1 MVTGRLTKRQ
11 DVVTD
16 SENTP
21 EKPDERNP
29 EGVPNL
35 FRTLK
40 ANPAVLSG
48 FEALDGHLTENGRLT
63 EAERMLVGLMTALES
78 DCAYC
83 RAALSKEARDAGAH
97 DPSVRAV
104 LSCELP
110 ENPRERLL
118 VQAARRIIELRGRL
132 PRSEIAHFARQGLD
146 EPSLLEV
153 IAVVGEFVI
162 ATYANNLMRTRIDPE
177 YRGADETGCQC

>member
-1 MVTGRLTKRQ
+1 M
-11 DVVTD
+11 VTD
-16 SENTP
+16 SESTR
-21 EKPDERNP
+21 EKPDGADP
-29 EGVPNL
+29 EDLPNL

-40 ANPAVLSG
+40 ANPAVLSA

-97 DPSVRAV
+97 DLSVRAV
-104 LSCELP
+104 LSGALP
-110 ENPRERLL
+110 DNPRERLL

-132 PRSEIAHFARQGLD
+132 PRAEIAHFARQGLD

-177 YRGADETGCQC
+177 YRGADEKACQC